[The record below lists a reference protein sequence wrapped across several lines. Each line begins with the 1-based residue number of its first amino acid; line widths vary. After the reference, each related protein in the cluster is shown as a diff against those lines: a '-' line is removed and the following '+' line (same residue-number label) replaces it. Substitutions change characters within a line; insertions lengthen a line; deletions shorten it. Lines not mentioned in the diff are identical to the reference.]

1 MRKKRKPGIWV
12 NRHLPTKNLTLK
24 NHISSIQDED
34 IFLHHRGEIQVIS
47 VDKKIISKHEHLGDG
62 SKVLTGFIDIEKLIK
77 IKNECGESRV
87 IFLEK
92 ILPYQILEL
101 ELETC
106 EEE

>member
-1 MRKKRKPGIWV
+1 MRKKKKSGIWV
-12 NRHLPTKNLTLK
+12 NRHLPTKNLKLK
-24 NHISSIQDED
+24 NNITSLQDED
-34 IFLHHRGEIQVIS
+34 FFLHHHGDVQVIS

-62 SKVLTGFIDIEKLIK
+62 SKVLTGFIDIEKIIK
-77 IKNECGESRV
+77 VKNECGDSRV

-101 ELETC
+101 ELEFC